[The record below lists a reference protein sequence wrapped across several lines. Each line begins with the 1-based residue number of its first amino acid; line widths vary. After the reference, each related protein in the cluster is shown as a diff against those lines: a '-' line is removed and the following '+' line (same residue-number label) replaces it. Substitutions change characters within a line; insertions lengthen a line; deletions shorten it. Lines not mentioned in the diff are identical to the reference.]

1 MSFFKDL
8 FGSHGGTSDA
18 LPAPTGETAL
28 DIEIA
33 AIFRMLADMM
43 GTENLVI
50 QAGKMNAMALMRSE
64 NRRERVLALMR
75 ILEEDPMLA
84 PPPSETEIPEILVRM
99 TEEIARI
106 RVRRDLEDRIE
117 RKVTEKLEQDHE
129 EYVEDIRRQVIS
141 EESPGAE
148 SPHDKK
154 KREDLEALE
163 NIRLTQSVMEL
174 LRPRNFDEIIG
185 QERAVRSLMAKLS
198 SPYPQHLLLY
208 GPPGVGKT
216 TAARLVL
223 EAAKKR
229 AVSPFGES
237 APFVE
242 TDGTTLR
249 WDPRDMTNPL
259 LGSVHDPIY
268 QGAQKS
274 LADSGVPEPKPG
286 LVTEAHG
293 GILFI
298 DEIGEMDEML
308 QNKLLKVLEDKRA
321 YFESAYYDPDDKRVP
336 PYIKKLFEEGA
347 PADFVLIGATTR
359 DADHINPALRSRCA
373 EIYFEPLTPAHILRI
388 VENAARRLYVTLG
401 EGVAELISEYTIEG
415 RKAINILADA
425 YSLAVNR
432 LTDPEIEEIVSR
444 ETNSADEGIGGGRVS
459 GLPKKQGLK
468 MAAPDTAPA
477 EPESG
482 ETVSRETIGGER
494 ESTHGLKFGAS
505 DTARGT
511 QVSGG
516 GVSHETIEGENE
528 SKRGLKPA
536 APDATSAEPES
547 GETVSRET
555 IEDEGDSK
563 QGLKSDA
570 ADAVPDTIV
579 SGGAVSRET
588 IGGNSEALRALSVVV
603 TKDDIYEV
611 VQVSRL
617 YPFGRKK
624 ASDTPAVGRVFGLGV
639 AGFLG
644 SIIEIEAVAFPAAEK
659 GKGTVRFNE
668 TAGSMAK
675 DSVFNAAAVM
685 RRLTGRDLHDYDIH
699 VNVIG
704 GGNID
709 GPSAGTA
716 ILTAIVSAV
725 TGAPIRQ
732 DVAVTGEISLQ
743 GEIKPVGGVFE
754 KAYGARQAGITTLII
769 PWENEKDIPEEHLGL
784 DIRRLKH
791 AEEAFDVLFANDAWK
806 APVPEE
812 KSA

>member
-8 FGSHGGTSDA
+8 FGDDGKKAKPPELSPDA
-18 LPAPTGETAL
+18 RIDA
-28 DIEIA
+28 EIA
-33 AIFRMLADMM
+33 VIFRMLADSM
-43 GTENLVI
+43 GTERLVI
-50 QAGKMNAMALMRSE
+50 QAGKMNAMALMRSA

-75 ILEEDPMLA
+75 ILEEDPLLS
-84 PPPSETEIPEILVRM
+84 PPPSEAEIPEILGRM
-99 TEEIARI
+99 TEQLAGILA
-106 RVRRDLEDRIE
+106 RRDLEDRIE
-117 RKVTEKLEQDHE
+117 RKVNEKLEKDHE
-129 EYVEDIRRQVIS
+129 EYVDDIRRQVIS

-163 NIRLTQSVMEL
+163 RVHLTQSVMEL
-174 LRPRNFDEIIG
+174 LRPQSFDEIVG

-229 AVSPFGES
+229 AVSPFSEN

-286 LVTEAHG
+286 LVTDAHG

-336 PYIKKLFEEGA
+336 PYIRKLFEEGA

-359 DADHINPALRSRCA
+359 DAEHINPALRSRCA
-373 EIYFEPLTPAHILRI
+373 EIYFEPLTPAHIRTI
-388 VENAARRLYVTLG
+388 VENAAERLNVRLG
-401 EGVAELISEYTIEG
+401 DGAAQLISEYTIEG

-425 YSLAVNR
+425 YSLALNR
-432 LTDPEIEEIVSR
+432 LADAEIEQIVSR
-444 ETNSADEGIGGGRVS
+444 ETIAPNTKASPATAGRGLCAERVDRASGGR
-459 GLPKKQGLK
+459 GALNDQGNTSS
-468 MAAPDTAPA
+468 APP
-477 EPESG
+477 
-482 ETVSRETIGGER
+482 
-494 ESTHGLKFGAS
+494 L
-505 DTARGT
+505 
-511 QVSGG
+511 
-516 GVSHETIEGENE
+516 
-528 SKRGLKPA
+528 L
-536 APDATSAEPES
+536 
-547 GETVSRET
+547 
-555 IEDEGDSK
+555 
-563 QGLKSDA
+563 
-570 ADAVPDTIV
+570 
-579 SGGAVSRET
+579 
-588 IGGNSEALRALSVVV
+588 V

-611 VQVSRL
+611 AQVSRL
-617 YPFGRKK
+617 YQFGRKK

-675 DSVFNAAAVM
+675 DSVFNAASVM
-685 RRLTGRDLHDYDIH
+685 RQLTGRDIHDYDIH

-716 ILTAIVSAV
+716 ILAAIVSAV
-725 TGAPIRQ
+725 TGAAIRQ

-743 GEIKPVGGVFE
+743 GEMRPVGGVFE
-754 KAYGARQAGITTLII
+754 KAYGARQAGISILII
-769 PWENEKDIPEEHLGL
+769 PWENKKDIPEEHLGL
-784 DIRRLKH
+784 TIHRLKT
-791 AEEAFDVLFANDAWK
+791 AEEAFAVLFADDKWK
-806 APVPEE
+806 E
-812 KSA
+812 KEGE